1 MAALLGAYSAAAAP
15 TVSVLYAADAA
26 CPPIAAFLDA
36 AVKKS
41 GGVVL
46 FAPTT
51 DRAAQATVTLAP
63 GADGFTG
70 HLSLNRRSGA
80 YVRDLVAPS
89 CDDLAQALAFVLGLA
104 VVEEYGQPALPPSP
118 PPLPAPAEC
127 PPAATPPPAQY
138 DFWIGADIG
147 ARTGIASEASFTE
160 GAVFDWRSAS
170 GPVVRVG
177 VDRAEPTHTST
188 PQYAM
193 QIAWTAARA
202 EICPVYVEHREQLY
216 VRPCAGLGAGSI
228 RSTGTPT
235 TATGASDT
243 QSRLWLEAA
252 AALHVEF
259 RPAPPVLIELG
270 LHALLPLARYTFYFD
285 NPYTQAHKTPPLA
298 AAATLGLTFR
308 IR

>member
-1 MAALLGAYSAAAAP
+1 M
-15 TVSVLYAADAA
+15 VSVLYKADAA
-26 CPPIAAFLDA
+26 CPAISAFLDE

-41 GGVVL
+41 GGIVL

-51 DRAAQATVTLAP
+51 DPAAQATVTLAP
-63 GADGFTG
+63 GPDGFTG

-89 CDDLAQALAFVLGLA
+89 CDDLGQALAFVLGLA
-104 VVEEYGQPALPPSP
+104 VVEEYGQKDP
-118 PPLPAPAEC
+118 PPPPPPPPAPAAC
-127 PPAATPPPAQY
+127 PPAAPPPARY
-138 DFWIGADIG
+138 DFWLGADIG
-147 ARTGIASEASFTE
+147 GRTGIASEASFTE
-160 GAVFDWRSAS
+160 GAVLDWRSAS

-177 VDRAEPTHTST
+177 VDRAEPTRTST
-188 PQYAM
+188 PKYAM

-216 VRPCAGLGAGSI
+216 VRPCAGLDVGSI

-235 TATGASDT
+235 ATAGASDA

-270 LHALLPLARYTFYFD
+270 LHALLPMTRYTFYFD
-285 NPYTQAHKTPPLA
+285 NPYTQAHKTPYLA
-298 AAATLGLTFR
+298 GAATLGLTFR